1 MNERGQIFTLD
12 MFFALT
18 LTVLV
23 VSYSGLALE
32 QARRQ
37 TEDYALR
44 YSIERT
50 ANDAA
55 DVLLKTMG
63 RPSNWEENVE
73 NLETLGLASAPNRL
87 SLKKLEELRS
97 LCAWENWGN
106 DPAKSDA
113 EQAVRYL
120 FGNSEN
126 FEIRLIDENTGE
138 DMWQSIWPRW
148 QSGTT
153 SGAAASLEVV
163 VVKRLVAIT
172 EIDIRDEIRGILRVP
187 GPPHI
192 YRLYFEVGSGELDT
206 LDWYIVLRPSKPT
219 QPVVKI
225 WVNREAPEDDE
236 ENLDYHFP
244 EMKPPKYGLGVPI
257 YQPTYKIRWHKEDGV
272 EAQNAED
279 FVPLHEGSNFIDI
292 RVTGTGETVDIFLI
306 VLPMCSPSGWTLLG
320 EVGTLEV
327 RLWR

>member
-1 MNERGQIFTLD
+1 
-12 MFFALT
+12 
-18 LTVLV
+18 V

-32 QARRQ
+32 QSRKQ
-37 TEDYALR
+37 TEGYALR
-44 YSIERT
+44 YSLERT

-55 DVLLKTMG
+55 DVLIKTVG

-73 NLETLGLASAPNRL
+73 NLETLGLVLAPNRL
-87 SLKKLEELRS
+87 SMKKFEELRS

-106 DPAKSDA
+106 NPAKSDA
-113 EQAVRYL
+113 EQAVRDL

-138 DMWQSIWPRW
+138 EMWQSIWPRW

-172 EIDIRDEIRGILRVP
+172 EIDIREEIRGILRIS

-192 YRLYFEVGSGELDT
+192 YRLDFEVESGGLDT
-206 LDWYIVLRPSKPT
+206 LDWYIVLRPSKTT

-225 WVNREAPEDDE
+225 WVNREVE
-236 ENLDYHFP
+236 ETETWDYHFP
-244 EMKPPKYGLGVPI
+244 DMKPPSYGQAVPI
-257 YQPTYKIRWHKEDGV
+257 YQPIYEIRYHGEDGV
-272 EAQNAED
+272 GSQSAEN
-279 FVPLHEGSNFIDI
+279 FVPLHEGSNFIEI
-292 RVTGTGETVDIFLI
+292 KVTGAEETVDVFII
-306 VLPMCSPSGWTLLG
+306 VLPRCSPSGWTLLG
-320 EVGTLEV
+320 EFGTLEV